1 MRSENS
7 VYSHESL
14 QRILD
19 HWGIGQIEEV
29 RFFGHLGKNIWRHRI
44 ETNQGDF
51 ELYSYPIDNKEHYFT
66 KLNQSLRQLF
76 FDQKVLEQK
85 KMVQSFD
92 RCHHLVQLSKKER
105 ITVKQANKDLDLL
118 LGASIKKAFRVY
130 GSILQMHLNE
140 ANVNEASVL
149 VSYGNWSLQEWKD
162 VDAKLIVNSG
172 DSYEQMD
179 VAIESIE
186 KDTPTIKKYVLR
198 NGFFEIF
205 LSNEKSLHF
214 SQSGK
219 FPAAELHLFLK
230 RRNLLIFHEDEI
242 YYTRS
247 C

>member
-1 MRSENS
+1 MRSESS
-7 VYSHESL
+7 VYSREFL

-29 RFFGHLGKNIWRHRI
+29 RFFGHLGKNIWRHRV
-44 ETNQGDF
+44 ETHQGDF

-66 KLNQSLRQLF
+66 KLKQSLRQLF
-76 FDQKVLEQK
+76 LDQKVLEKK

-118 LGASIKKAFRVY
+118 LGARIEKAFRVY

-140 ANVNEASVL
+140 ADVNKASTL

-162 VDAKLIVNSG
+162 ADVKLIVNSG

-179 VAIESIE
+179 MAIENLE
-186 KDTPTIKKYVLR
+186 QDAPTIKRYSLKD
-198 NGFFEIF
+198 NFFEIF
-205 LSNEKSLHF
+205 LSNGKSFHF
-214 SQSGK
+214 SQSK
-219 FPAAELHLFLK
+219 DFPAAELHIHLK
-230 RRNLLIFHEDEI
+230 RRELLIFHQDEI